1 MIRLDD
7 RSLVIVGGGSGLG
20 WAAAELAVGLGA
32 KVTVVDVNPASS
44 SLVAPLGAAARF
56 AVADAMDPD
65 AIERVLAD
73 AATAQNGLDSVF
85 VTVGGARLGPLAA
98 MDLEAWKAE
107 IDFNLTSAYVVCRA
121 ALPKLKTSGRGAI
134 VTTSSGY
141 GSMPGPDR
149 VAYTAAK
156 AGVMA
161 FTRSFAA
168 VAAADRV
175 RVNCIAPGPIDTPRF
190 RAMNGGDAGVERVR
204 RNMPL
209 GTIPQPVEIARVAI
223 FLLSDA
229 ASQITGQVIHVN
241 GGLLMP

>member
-1 MIRLDD
+1 MIRFDD
-7 RSLVIVGGGSGLG
+7 RSLVVVGGGSGLG

-32 KVTVVDVNPASS
+32 KVTVVDLNPATADA
-44 SLVAPLGAAARF
+44 VVRLGSAARF
-56 AVADAMDPD
+56 VAADATDPG
-65 AIERVLAD
+65 AIERMFAE

-85 VTVGGARLGPLAA
+85 ATVGGAKLGPLAA
-98 MDLEAWKAE
+98 MDLDTWKAE

-121 ALPKLKTSGRGAI
+121 ALPHVKASGRGAI

-149 VAYTAAK
+149 LAYTAAK

-168 VAAADRV
+168 LAAPDGV

-204 RNMPL
+204 KNMPL

-223 FLLSDA
+223 FLLSEA

>member
-1 MIRLDD
+1 MIRFDD
-7 RSLVIVGGGSGLG
+7 RNLVVVGGGSGLG

-32 KVTVVDVNPASS
+32 KVTVVDVNPA
-44 SLVAPLGAAARF
+44 
-56 AVADAMDPD
+56 
-65 AIERVLAD
+65 
-73 AATAQNGLDSVF
+73 TAGMV
-85 VTVGGARLGPLAA
+85 ARLGPAAHFAAADAIDPRGIERALAEAAHAQGELDSVLVTVRGAKLGTLAA
-98 MDLEAWKAE
+98 MDLAACKAE
-107 IDFNLTSAYVVCRA
+107 IDFNLTSTYVVCRA
-121 ALPKLKTSGRGAI
+121 ALPQIKGNGRGAI

-168 VAAADRV
+168 AAAVDRV

-190 RAMNGGDAGVERVR
+190 RAMNGGDEGVERVR
-204 RNMPL
+204 RGMPL
-209 GTIPQPVEIARVAI
+209 GSIPQPVEIARVAI

-229 ASQITGQVIHVN
+229 
-241 GGLLMP
+241 

>member
-1 MIRLDD
+1 MIRFEN
-7 RSLVIVGGGSGLG
+7 RSLVVVGGGSGLG
-20 WAAAELAVGLGA
+20 WAAAELAVALGA
-32 KVTVVDVNPASS
+32 KVTIVDINPATADM
-44 SLVAPLGAAARF
+44 VAPLGSTARF
-56 AVADAMDPD
+56 AAADATDPRG
-65 AIERVLAD
+65 IERVLAE
-73 AATAQNGLDSVF
+73 AAAAQNGIDSVF
-85 VTVGGARLGPLAA
+85 VTVGGAKLGPLAA
-98 MDLEAWKAE
+98 MDLDSWKAE

-121 ALPKLKTSGRGAI
+121 ALPQLKASRGGAI

-168 VAAADRV
+168 VAAPDRV

-204 RNMPL
+204 KNMPL

-223 FLLSDA
+223 FLLSEA